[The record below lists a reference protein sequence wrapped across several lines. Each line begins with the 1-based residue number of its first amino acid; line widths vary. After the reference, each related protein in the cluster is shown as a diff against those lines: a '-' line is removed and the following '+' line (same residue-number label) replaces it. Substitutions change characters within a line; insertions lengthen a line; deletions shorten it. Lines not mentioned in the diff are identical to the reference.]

1 MLEAIQRLVQNEL
14 KIKKVCSLIEQD
26 TSKFEI
32 ENICSDE
39 FSHGIVKIQSLLN
52 TVYLD
57 RDTPVMVTKSS
68 KNKGENTKVF
78 YLKDTL
84 S

>member
-1 MLEAIQRLVQNEL
+1 MFEAIQRLVQNEL